1 MRSPSTGSWVVMI
14 GLMALMVYVFVSLAS
29 SASPTSDMPLSEF
42 IGNVRANAVESIE
55 ATGPDLR
62 VRLRSDEQ
70 VYKVRISADTSIEEL
85 LRAEGVDLSS
95 IDLQIKNAGGA
106 DWTGALLGFL
116 PLLIVVGLVFYFL
129 RGRGRA
135 GSLGG
140 GITKSGAHESA
151 ARSDV
156 TFNDVA
162 GVDEAKE
169 ELAEV
174 VDFLREP
181 ERYRAIGARVPRG
194 ILLMGPPGTGKTY
207 MAKAVAGEAGVP
219 FYAISGSQFVELYV
233 GVGAARVRDLFREAR
248 QNAPC
253 IVFIDELD
261 AVGRQ
266 RGAGLGGGHD
276 EREQT
281 LNQILV
287 ELDGFEPETNVIV
300 LAATNRPDILDSALI
315 RPGRFDRQIVLDR
328 PDMQGRLAILKV
340 HAHKLHLAENVR
352 LETIAKQTVGLV
364 GADLENLLNEGAL
377 RAARLN
383 RRAISEEDLDEAL
396 DRVIAGPQRKS
407 HVMSLV
413 ERRRVAVHE
422 AGHAIVAHH
431 LPLADPVSKIS
442 IVPRGVAG
450 GYTRFAPE
458 SDRDLRTRE
467 ELKQQLT
474 AFLGGRAAERL
485 VLGDLSTGAEDDIER
500 ATVVARQMVTRWG
513 MSDELGP
520 RTLGRKQELVFLG
533 RDLGEQ
539 RNYSEHVAEQI
550 DNAIGRLVSEAEQG
564 ATQIVRQYRAHHHA
578 LVQLLLEQ
586 ETLTGPPLADALAGV
601 DRHERR
607 ATPPDATSGT
617 AHGGETARPF
627 QEPPIPRWLIS

>member
-1 MRSPSTGSWVVMI
+1 MVGFI
-14 GLMALMVYVFVSLAS
+14 ALILYAFVSVAS
-29 SASPTSDMPLSEF
+29 STSPTSDMALSEF
-42 IGNVRANAVESIE
+42 IGNARANAVESIE
-55 ATGPDLR
+55 AKGPDLR
-62 VRLRSDEQ
+62 VRLRADEQ
-70 VYKVRISADTSIEEL
+70 IYKVRISSDTSIEEL

-95 IDLQIKNAGGA
+95 IELQIKSDAGA
-106 DWTGALLGFL
+106 DWAGVLLSFL
-116 PLLIVVGLVFYFL
+116 PLLIIIGIVIYFL

-135 GSLGG
+135 GALGG
-140 GITKSGAHESA
+140 KITKSGARQA
-151 ARSDV
+151 VGRSDV
-156 TFNDVA
+156 TFDDVA

-174 VDFLREP
+174 VDFLRQP

-207 MAKAVAGEAGVP
+207 IAKAVAGEAAVP

-233 GVGAARVRDLFREAR
+233 GVGAARVRDLFREAKE
-248 QNAPC
+248 NAPC

-287 ELDGFEPETNVIV
+287 ELDGFEPEANVIV

-315 RPGRFDRQIVLDR
+315 RPGRFDRQVVLGR

-340 HAHKLHLAENVR
+340 HARKLRFEENVQ

-364 GADLENLLNEGAL
+364 GADLENLLNESAL
-377 RAARLN
+377 LAARHE
-383 RRAISEEDLDEAL
+383 RRAIHEEDLDEAL
-396 DRVIAGPQRKS
+396 DRVTAGPQRKS
-407 HVMSLV
+407 HVMSLA
-413 ERRRVAVHE
+413 ERRRIAVHE

-431 LPLADPVSKIS
+431 LPLADRVSKIS
-442 IVPRGVAG
+442 IVPRGIAG

-458 SDRDLRTRE
+458 TDRDLQTRE
-467 ELKQQLT
+467 ELKQRIT

-485 VLGDLSTGAEDDIER
+485 VLSDLSTGAEDDIER
-500 ATVVARQMVTRWG
+500 ATTVARQMVTRWG
-513 MSDELGP
+513 MSDALGP
-520 RTLGRKQELVFLG
+520 RTFGRKQELVFLG

-550 DNAIGRLVSEAEQG
+550 DSAIGHLVSDAEQK
-564 ATQIVRQYRAHHHA
+564 ATEILQQYRAHHHA

-601 DRHERR
+601 DPRDRR
-607 ATPPDATSGT
+607 DATPNAASDATG
-617 AHGGETARPF
+617 AGESAQPF
-627 QEPPIPRWLIS
+627 KEPPVPRWLIG